1 MFRIQLHKD
10 FAKNAFENMKKNY
23 SKKKGNLKS
32 AQSQSGNNREPVD
45 KALVEYN
52 KWKFCAWIDEFI
64 QPRTSKSS
72 VDNYSSQQYTY
83 REEEEQSQI
92 EEELPDEPVDPPNSL
107 IDEES
112 GGESDSERNSLEDS
126 NFSMSPG
133 LVPTI
138 KNHANNQ

>member
-1 MFRIQLHKD
+1 
-10 FAKNAFENMKKNY
+10 MKKNY
-23 SKKKGNLKS
+23 SKKKVNLKS

-45 KALVEYN
+45 KALAEYD

-83 REEEEQSQI
+83 REEEQSQI
-92 EEELPDEPVDPPNSL
+92 EEELPDEPVDPPESL
-107 IDEES
+107 IDDES
-112 GGESDSERNSLEDS
+112 GGESDSERNSFEDP

-133 LVPTI
+133 QAPTVT
-138 KNHANNQ
+138 NQPYRSH

>member
-1 MFRIQLHKD
+1 
-10 FAKNAFENMKKNY
+10 MKKNY
-23 SKKKGNLKS
+23 SKKKVNLKS

-45 KALVEYN
+45 KALAEYN

-92 EEELPDEPVDPPNSL
+92 EEELPDEPVDPPESL
-107 IDEES
+107 IDDES
-112 GGESDSERNSLEDS
+112 GGESDSEETASKIRTFRCRLDKHL
-126 NFSMSPG
+126 P
-133 LVPTI
+133 LQITPI
-138 KNHANNQ
+138 INQPYRSH